1 MRNTEVVPVT
11 FDDGVLIIC
20 RTVEISEPGT
30 KPKVQLEPKDK
41 YYFGFDNI
49 GITRYYTAMQANQ
62 QISAVV
68 NVPGWGDISTL
79 DICVLED
86 WQQYKIVMRQPTTDE
101 NGLRI
106 TKLSLERIGEEY
118 AFKD

>member
-1 MRNTEVVPVT
+1 MT
-11 FDDGVLIIC
+11 FDDGILSIYK
-20 RTVEISEPGT
+20 TVDVSDPGMKPEI
-30 KPKVQLEPKDK
+30 QLELKDQ
-41 YYFGFDNI
+41 YYFGYDNI

-62 QISAVV
+62 QIAAVV
-68 NVPGWGDISTL
+68 NIPDWGDISTL

-86 WQQYKIVMRQPTTDE
+86 GKQYKIAMRQPTTDE

-118 AFKD
+118 AFKT

>member
-1 MRNTEVVPVT
+1 MT
-11 FDDGVLIIC
+11 FDDGILSIC
-20 RTVEISEPGT
+20 RTVDTAKPGMKPEIR
-30 KPKVQLEPKDK
+30 LERKEQ

-49 GITRYYTAMQANQ
+49 GIARYYTAMQANQ

-68 NVPGWGDISTL
+68 NIPDWGDISTL

-86 WQQYKIVMRQPTTDE
+86 GRQYKVAMCQPTTDE

-118 AFKD
+118 AFKT